1 MTDADRDVGIDWS
14 HLLGQIDED
23 PLPPI
28 ALAETLSD
36 VYPVDMKTAHDQVHT
51 AIDDGTLSH
60 SGDGFGHVELE
71 DQTGD
76 VEISTDAN
84 GYIEDPEFG
93 DDLDAVREHYHSVES
108 VIENMSL
115 LGDQYP
121 TLGFAG
127 NAGWYM
133 TRDSGVISQI
143 EAGYTKRARCTTFD
157 RDFEHIVN
165 SQLEAAGRG
174 REVFNV
180 SSWKDPTA
188 ANAWKHCTSTTDDD
202 EREWSGDGHPPEY
215 ADLRG
220 FGFWVDLDLKHKDGR
235 AALTDAEVETV
246 ERTQQRVI
254 EAVADAHNVD
264 ASDVYA
270 LDSGGGAYVY
280 GPPEA
285 TLPVIEYLDPQEAEW
300 FLDDLADR
308 INDGPLEQTVVEI
321 IEAEDADELLDP
333 DWIHNKNRQTKAPG
347 AIHNSHDVVV
357 TPLRDRHPDTGDPV
371 TDAQYRPTL
380 ITQFADSDIA
390 SLEAWADGLTTI
402 EHTDAV
408 GPLLRTLYPEHIANT
423 DGWRDIVDAV
433 VDRCRREHDRIQERR
448 QERAEA
454 IEQLVEDEA
463 DGAIDRPDIDAD
475 AVGSLRS
482 PSGLVSGTEIV
493 TSRSELSAAV
503 DTIDVRDVIQNH
515 ASDRYDTSSRSH
527 EVTFDPSWRTS
538 GSGKSCAI
546 PSGQNNFI
554 DNGCNAGGGP
564 VFAYA
569 LGESI
574 IRAGEKAPTRSL
586 TAEEFG
592 EALDAMRSDGY
603 NIPVYV
609 PAADDEYDQTPLWG
623 LRKAALALGVID
635 SRDEFKEH
643 ETDDGETYLGFDAAT
658 YNSVLDALDD
668 EDIDHGRTRVDTM
681 TDRPTAG
688 ELGLGGVEEDP
699 EQAAQ
704 NVLALL
710 ELTKTN

>member
-1 MTDADRDVGIDWS
+1 MSEYI
-14 HLLGQIDED
+14 IDENFD
-23 PLPPI
+23 GDLE
-28 ALAETLSD
+28 AVRKHYERLSD
-36 VYPVDMKTAHDQVHT
+36 VYDNLA
-51 AIDDGTLSH
+51 TLGKH
-60 SGDGFGHVELE
+60 
-71 DQTGD
+71 
-76 VEISTDAN
+76 
-84 GYIEDPEFG
+84 
-93 DDLDAVREHYHSVES
+93 
-108 VIENMSL
+108 
-115 LGDQYP
+115 P
-121 TLGFAG
+121 TIGFAG
-127 NAGWYM
+127 NAGWYQ
-133 TRDSGVISQI
+133 DEPV
-143 EAGYTKRARCTTFD
+143 TKPALLEDGWEKRTRCTTFE
-157 RDFEHIVN
+157 RD
-165 SQLEAAGRG
+165 LEAILDDQLGADDRK
-174 REVFNV
+174 REVFNI
-180 SSWKDPTA
+180 SSWKDADALTEPKLSTA
-188 ANAWKHCTSTTDDD
+188 PP
-202 EREWSGDGHPPEY
+202 EREWKDGKATPDYDE
-215 ADLRG
+215 LRG
-220 FGFWVDLDLKHKDGR
+220 FGFWFDLDLDNKEGR
-235 AALTDAEVETV
+235 TALTEDELRTI
-246 ERTQQRVI
+246 ERVQQRVI
-254 EAVADAHNVD
+254 EAVADAY
-264 ASDVYA
+264 DVITDDIYG
-270 LDSGGGAYVY
+270 LDSGGGAYIY

-285 TLPVIEYLDPQEAEW
+285 TLPITEYLDAPERGWVLE
-300 FLDDLADR
+300 DINDK
-308 INDGPLEQTVVEI
+308 INDGPLTEQVEAI
-321 IEAEDADELLDP
+321 IKDEGAGDLLDP
-333 DWIHNKNRQTKAPG
+333 DWIQNKNRQTKAPG

-454 IEQLVEDEA
+454 IEQQVEDET
-463 DGAIDRPDIDAD
+463 DGAIERPDIDAD
-475 AVGSLRS
+475 AAGSLRS
-482 PSGLVSGTEIV
+482 SSGLVSGTEIV

-569 LGESI
+569 LGEGI

-623 LRKAALALGVID
+623 LRKAALALGVVD